1 MHKSL
6 FINHTNTHQKFAF
19 LVILLLLLAL
29 VSLCVGSINIS
40 ISESIDALCGNGSD
54 EMHFIMIELR
64 FPQMITAILAGSA
77 LAVSG
82 LLMQTLFENPL
93 ADPSLL
99 GINSGASLGVAIAL
113 LVLGGSW
120 TMGDNTL
127 SGIVLTIVAA
137 FVGASIVNVLL
148 VVCSRLL
155 HGNLALLIAGV
166 MVSFVISAIIS
177 LLSFYASADGV
188 RSFVVWG
195 LGDFSEVSLQ
205 RLPLMIVLTMLPML
219 MLLWLATP
227 LNAMLLGMD
236 YATNLGINVR
246 RVRTLSL
253 LITGGLTATVTALC
267 GPISFIGLAV
277 PHIARMFFS
286 TSNHRQLLPA
296 CVLIGA
302 NVALLS
308 LIISHLPGERGILP
322 LAAITPLMGV
332 PIVFYILFKSKQ
344 LYI

>member
-6 FINHTNTHQKFAF
+6 FINHTNIHQKFAF

-40 ISESIDALCGNGSD
+40 ISESIDALCGTGSD

-344 LYI
+344 

>member
-332 PIVFYILFKSKQ
+332 PIVFYILFKSRQ
-344 LYI
+344 

>member
-64 FPQMITAILAGSA
+64 FPQMITAILAGSS

-332 PIVFYILFKSKQ
+332 PIVFYILFKSRQ
-344 LYI
+344 

>member
-64 FPQMITAILAGSA
+64 FPQMITAFLAGSA

-332 PIVFYILFKSKQ
+332 PIVFYILFKSRQ
-344 LYI
+344 

>member
-6 FINHTNTHQKFAF
+6 FINHTNTHQKIAF

-344 LYI
+344 

>member
-137 FVGASIVNVLL
+137 FVGASIVNLLL

-308 LIISHLPGERGILP
+308 LIISHSPGERGILP

-344 LYI
+344 

>member
-6 FINHTNTHQKFAF
+6 FINHTNIHQKFAF

-344 LYI
+344 

>member
-19 LVILLLLLAL
+19 LVILLSLLAL

-344 LYI
+344 

>member
-6 FINHTNTHQKFAF
+6 FINHTNIHQKFAF

-64 FPQMITAILAGSA
+64 FPQMITAILAGSS

-344 LYI
+344 

>member
-286 TSNHRQLLPA
+286 SSNHRQLLPA

-344 LYI
+344 

>member
-1 MHKSL
+1 
-6 FINHTNTHQKFAF
+6 
-19 LVILLLLLAL
+19 
-29 VSLCVGSINIS
+29 
-40 ISESIDALCGNGSD
+40 
-54 EMHFIMIELR
+54 
-64 FPQMITAILAGSA
+64 
-77 LAVSG
+77 
-82 LLMQTLFENPL
+82 
-93 ADPSLL
+93 
-99 GINSGASLGVAIAL
+99 
-113 LVLGGSW
+113 
-120 TMGDNTL
+120 MGDNTL

-137 FVGASIVNVLL
+137 FVGASIVNLLL

-308 LIISHLPGERGILP
+308 LIISHSPGERGILP

-344 LYI
+344 

>member
-1 MHKSL
+1 
-6 FINHTNTHQKFAF
+6 
-19 LVILLLLLAL
+19 
-29 VSLCVGSINIS
+29 
-40 ISESIDALCGNGSD
+40 
-54 EMHFIMIELR
+54 MHFIMIELR

-137 FVGASIVNVLL
+137 FVGASIVNLLL

-344 LYI
+344 

>member
-6 FINHTNTHQKFAF
+6 FINHTNTYQKFAF
-19 LVILLLLLAL
+19 LVILLSLLAL

-227 LNAMLLGMD
+227 LNTMLLGMD

-344 LYI
+344 

>member
-64 FPQMITAILAGSA
+64 FPQMITAILAGSS

-344 LYI
+344 

>member
-344 LYI
+344 

>member
-6 FINHTNTHQKFAF
+6 FINHTNTHQKIAF

-246 RVRTLSL
+246 SVRTLSL

-344 LYI
+344 

>member
-1 MHKSL
+1 
-6 FINHTNTHQKFAF
+6 
-19 LVILLLLLAL
+19 
-29 VSLCVGSINIS
+29 
-40 ISESIDALCGNGSD
+40 
-54 EMHFIMIELR
+54 
-64 FPQMITAILAGSA
+64 
-77 LAVSG
+77 
-82 LLMQTLFENPL
+82 
-93 ADPSLL
+93 
-99 GINSGASLGVAIAL
+99 
-113 LVLGGSW
+113 
-120 TMGDNTL
+120 
-127 SGIVLTIVAA
+127 
-137 FVGASIVNVLL
+137 
-148 VVCSRLL
+148 
-155 HGNLALLIAGV
+155 
-166 MVSFVISAIIS
+166 
-177 LLSFYASADGV
+177 
-188 RSFVVWG
+188 
-195 LGDFSEVSLQ
+195 
-205 RLPLMIVLTMLPML
+205 ML

>member
-64 FPQMITAILAGSA
+64 FPQMITAILAGSS

-195 LGDFSEVSLQ
+195 LGVFSEVSLQ

-344 LYI
+344 

>member
-148 VVCSRLL
+148 VVCSRLQ

-344 LYI
+344 

>member
-205 RLPLMIVLTMLPML
+205 RLPLMIALTMLPML

-344 LYI
+344 

>member
-6 FINHTNTHQKFAF
+6 FINHTNTYQKFAF

-246 RVRTLSL
+246 SVRTLSL

-344 LYI
+344 

>member
-127 SGIVLTIVAA
+127 SGIVLTIVAG

-344 LYI
+344 

>member
-40 ISESIDALCGNGSD
+40 VSESIDALCGNGSD

-205 RLPLMIVLTMLPML
+205 RLPLMIVLTMLPIL

-344 LYI
+344 

>member
-246 RVRTLSL
+246 RVRTLLL

-332 PIVFYILFKSKQ
+332 PIVFYILFKSRQ
-344 LYI
+344 

>member
-64 FPQMITAILAGSA
+64 FPQMITAILAGSS

-246 RVRTLSL
+246 RVRTLLL

-344 LYI
+344 

>member
-120 TMGDNTL
+120 TMGDNAL

-344 LYI
+344 

>member
-6 FINHTNTHQKFAF
+6 FINHTNTYQKFAF
-19 LVILLLLLAL
+19 LVILLSLLAL

-64 FPQMITAILAGSA
+64 FPQMITAILAGSS

-344 LYI
+344 

>member
-54 EMHFIMIELR
+54 EMHFIIRELR

-195 LGDFSEVSLQ
+195 LGDFSGVSLQ

-344 LYI
+344 

>member
-6 FINHTNTHQKFAF
+6 FINHTNTHQKIAF

-246 RVRTLSL
+246 RVRTFSL

-277 PHIARMFFS
+277 PHIARMFFL

-344 LYI
+344 